1 MSPAPERAEEAP
13 ESGEIGLGEK
23 KWAKSNGKAVMGS
36 RDRRIEG
43 RLTRRLRKL
52 AREVVDQDDMLD
64 PDEIRMEDGKR
75 RYDMPD
81 CANCADRC
89 CIHKGA
95 KQGILLSLQDVAN
108 LVDSGFEDLIV
119 GTFTFKKKKGRILEE
134 IDEMPRLAKKQ
145 GYCIFYDPDRGT
157 CTGYAYRPTIC
168 RRYPFEV
175 EYKKG
180 SGKPFARYIPDAPCA
195 KTRGRRYDPAI
206 REMVR
211 EAVVDEN
218 ISLEDALV
226 LPDFHDELRRIGF
239 GKWLPPEKECPEIE
253 EE

>member
-1 MSPAPERAEEAP
+1 
-13 ESGEIGLGEK
+13 LGER
-23 KWAKSNGKAVMGS
+23 KWVKSNGKSVMGA
-36 RDRRIEG
+36 RDLRTGG

-52 AREVVDQDDMLD
+52 ARDVVDDDELLD
-64 PDEIRMEDGKR
+64 PDKIRMKDGKN

-95 KQGILLSLQDVAN
+95 KMGILLSLQDVAN

-119 GTFTFKKKKGRILEE
+119 GTFTFKKKKGRILDE

-145 GYCIFYDPDRGT
+145 GYCIFYDPERGI

-175 EYKKG
+175 DYKKS
-180 SGKPFARYIPDAPCA
+180 SGRPFARYIPDAPCA
-195 KTRGRRYDPAI
+195 KVSGREHEPAI
-206 REMVR
+206 QAMVR
-211 EAVVDEN
+211 EAVIDEN
-218 ISLEDALV
+218 ISLEDVVLV
-226 LPDFHDELRRIGF
+226 AEFHDELRRIGF
-239 GKWLPPEKECPEIE
+239 GKWLPPEEECPELTE
-253 EE
+253 